1 MNSLFILK
9 EVKMDIVN
17 LYPIKRIK
25 KKRNLNDLDP
35 KLNFTQNIIEI
46 LKTSKISIK
55 PYNNK
60 TVNRIY
66 LSRVNALKWV
76 LEQSNDNNN
85 LDKLQK
91 IILSK
96 IQQLKKEK
104 KKATYRI
111 ETIRI
116 IEEIDNLE
124 FCLNAIVQ
132 DINKISS
139 GK

>member
-1 MNSLFILK
+1 
-9 EVKMDIVN
+9 MDS
-17 LYPIKRIK
+17 KQ
-25 KKRNLNDLDP
+25 D
-35 KLNFTQNIIEI
+35 FTQNILET

-60 TVNRIY
+60 TVNRLY
-66 LSRVNALKWV
+66 LSHVKTLKWV

-85 LDKLQK
+85 NLDKLK
-91 IILSK
+91 RIILIK

-104 KKATYRI
+104 KKAVYRI

-124 FCLNAIVQ
+124 FCLNALV
-132 DINKISS
+132 SS
-139 GK
+139 RYK

>member
-1 MNSLFILK
+1 
-9 EVKMDIVN
+9 MDS
-17 LYPIKRIK
+17 KQE
-25 KKRNLNDLDP
+25 D
-35 KLNFTQNIIEI
+35 FTQNILET

-60 TVNRIY
+60 TVNRLY
-66 LSRVNALKWV
+66 LSGVKTLKWV

-85 LDKLQK
+85 NLDNLKR
-91 IILSK
+91 IILIK

-104 KKATYRI
+104 KKAVYRI

-124 FCLNAIVQ
+124 FCLNSIV
-132 DINKISS
+132 S
-139 GK
+139 

>member
-1 MNSLFILK
+1 
-9 EVKMDIVN
+9 
-17 LYPIKRIK
+17 
-25 KKRNLNDLDP
+25 LDS
-35 KLNFTQNIIEI
+35 KLAFTQNIIEI
-46 LKTSKISIK
+46 LKRSKLSIK

-60 TVNRIY
+60 TVNRLY

-76 LEQSNDNNN
+76 VDQNNHNND
-85 LDKLQK
+85 LDKLK
-91 IILSK
+91 RIILIK

-104 KKATYRI
+104 KKAVYRM

-132 DINKISS
+132 DINNKINSD
-139 GK
+139 K

>member
-1 MNSLFILK
+1 L
-9 EVKMDIVN
+9 D
-17 LYPIKRIK
+17 YQH
-25 KKRNLNDLDP
+25 DLI
-35 KLNFTQNIIEI
+35 QNIKETLMISKLTI
-46 LKTSKISIK
+46 TS
-55 PYNNK
+55 YNNK

>member
-1 MNSLFILK
+1 
-9 EVKMDIVN
+9 MDS
-17 LYPIKRIK
+17 K
-25 KKRNLNDLDP
+25 LD
-35 KLNFTQNIIEI
+35 FTQNIIEI
-46 LKTSKISIK
+46 LKRSKLSIK

-60 TVNRIY
+60 TVTRLY

-76 LEQSNDNNN
+76 VDQNNDNND
-85 LDKLQK
+85 LDKLK
-91 IILSK
+91 RIILIK

-104 KKATYRI
+104 KKAVYRM

-132 DINKISS
+132 DINNKINSD
-139 GK
+139 K